1 VSRSIKNPDHGDD
14 SAPQPATPPPP
25 AQPQPQDEKA
35 GHEQL
40 LADLDAFVAGE
51 QAAQQP
57 GKHTDAESDSSRE
70 TGRDAP

>member
-1 VSRSIKNPDHGDD
+1 MEGYGLTEASPITHTNPIFGDQREGSIGLPMPGV
-14 SAPQPATPPPP
+14 
-25 AQPQPQDEKA
+25 
-35 GHEQL
+35 
-40 LADLDAFVAGE
+40 DAFVAGE